1 MSERLSLTQ
10 VAVLCAYAAVMAGGQ
25 ILFKVAALR
34 FASDAPLADRIVG
47 LLQNWVF
54 LLAMGLYLALAVLWV
69 WILSF
74 TPLSRAYPFVA
85 LAFAITPVLA
95 SLLFA
100 EPMTVRLAIGIVVIL
115 CGLILVSG

>member
-10 VAVLCAYAAVMAGGQ
+10 VAVLCAYAALMAGGQ
-25 ILFKVAALR
+25 VLFKVAALR
-34 FASDAPLADRIVG
+34 FAGDAPLAERIVG

-54 LLAMGLYLALAVLWV
+54 LLAMVLYLALAVLWV

-85 LAFAITPVLA
+85 LAFAITPLIGGLV
-95 SLLFA
+95 FG
-100 EPMTVRLAIGIVVIL
+100 EPIAVRLMLGIA
-115 CGLILVSG
+115 LILGGLLLVAS

>member
-1 MSERLSLTQ
+1 MSDRLSLTQ
-10 VAVLCAYAAVMAGGQ
+10 IALLSAYAAGMAGGQ
-25 ILFKVAALR
+25 VLFKVAALR
-34 FASDAPLADRIVG
+34 FAGSAPLGDRVLA

-54 LLAMGLYLALAVLWV
+54 LLALALYLGLAVLWV

-95 SLLFA
+95 SILFT
-100 EPMTVRLAIGIVVIL
+100 EPMTIRLAIGIAVIL
-115 CGLILVSG
+115 CGLILVTG

>member
-34 FASDAPLADRIVG
+34 FAGDAPLADRIVG